1 MDSFIRI
8 ALGWA
13 RKGHLARNRT
23 PGRGKDW
30 SRDSCYDL
38 CEAEAEGQVEIGAYT
53 LPGHDVMPVWMV
65 AGILGAVHR
74 DGSRRVSRGR
84 GCGGCRGRETS
95 LEVEGLYGMTR

>member
-8 ALGWA
+8 ALEWA
-13 RKGHLARNRT
+13 RKGHLAGNRT

-30 SRDSCYDL
+30 SRNSCYDL
-38 CEAEAEGQVEIGAYT
+38 CKVEIGAYT

-65 AGILGAVHR
+65 AGILGAVNR
-74 DGSRRVSRGR
+74 DGSRRVRRGR
-84 GCGGCRGRETS
+84 GCGSCRGRETS